1 MKKPVFNNRKN
12 QPVEIPGGET
22 IWNSRSCA
30 VVAQICLYNQSDRNW
45 YILLGKRGSGTPD
58 FQGFWGLPC
67 GYLDW
72 DESLCEAVIREVW
85 EECGLFL
92 PSLSSHPNFLYS
104 DSSLVSP
111 EPFSDAP
118 WSITDRTDNAKQNI
132 SMHYAV
138 LVGWNGALPELS
150 DAFADPNEVDGL
162 EWVEMTKATEL
173 ELAFGHQKRI
183 AKLYADWQ
191 AQFAVLE
198 QKCREL

>member
-1 MKKPVFNNRKN
+1 MKPIFKNRKN
-12 QPVEIPGGET
+12 LPIDLPSGET
-22 IWNSRSCA
+22 IWYSRSCA
-30 VVAQICLYNQSDRNW
+30 VVAQICLFNVTDATW
-45 YILLGKRGSGTPD
+45 YVLLGKRGSGTPD

-92 PSLSSHPNFLYS
+92 PSLSAHPNFLHS

-111 EPFSDAP
+111 EPFNDVP

-138 LVGWNGALPELS
+138 LVGWNGALPELC

-162 EWVEMTKATEL
+162 EWVEMTKATEM

-183 AKLYADWQ
+183 TKLYADWR

-198 QKCREL
+198 QKCRES